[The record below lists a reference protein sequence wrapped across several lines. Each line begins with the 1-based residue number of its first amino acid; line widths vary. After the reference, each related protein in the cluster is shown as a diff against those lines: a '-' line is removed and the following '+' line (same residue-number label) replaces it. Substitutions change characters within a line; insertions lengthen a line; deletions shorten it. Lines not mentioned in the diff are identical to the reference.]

1 MELISTF
8 FTLPRGLV
16 YHHQRILKLI
26 LNLDLLIYFL
36 VSNDKKISQK
46 LKFSNTYIFAT
57 WWCNPLIFQTIYQT
71 KFIVWNINI
80 GLQRNKNLTSK
91 LGAKT
96 QFLLTLNT
104 VLKYWK
110 FFKVFI
116 KETKLINSPTF
127 RAISSIATM
136 TAEVTNVINNKLS
149 SYRESVV
156 HICIQIFLIASL
168 KLENH
173 TIEICMVMFFCNFVW

>member
-57 WWCNPLIFQTIYQT
+57 LLCKPMTF
-71 KFIVWNINI
+71 
-80 GLQRNKNLTSK
+80 
-91 LGAKT
+91 
-96 QFLLTLNT
+96 LTLFDLIEFVDCNIKSLRNRVAKIWKLEIESVPLT
-104 VLKYWK
+104 MKASRLIQTFLKK
-110 FFKVFI
+110 LKCLKFKVRNWVFAKKSNI
-116 KETKLINSPTF
+116 LIPMS
-127 RAISSIATM
+127 
-136 TAEVTNVINNKLS
+136 
-149 SYRESVV
+149 
-156 HICIQIFLIASL
+156 FL
-168 KLENH
+168 
-173 TIEICMVMFFCNFVW
+173 CNFMV